1 MTTRSSRLKDVI
13 PLHIF
18 VRKQQVLQM
27 YKDFRRAGREVADDG
42 LRHSIRTQVI
52 YEFHSNKNLTD
63 TVAIKTL
70 MTEARRNLEKL
81 RSMGSSTMPSPSAES
96 EQEEV
101 EDENE
106 RQHRIGTGWP
116 WARKA
121 PE

>member
-1 MTTRSSRLKDVI
+1 MHV
-13 PLHIF
+13 F

-27 YKDFRRAGREVADDG
+27 YKDFRRAGREVADDC
-42 LRHSIRTQVI
+42 LRQSIRTQVI
-52 YEFHSNKNLTD
+52 HEFHCNKSLTD

-81 RSMGSSTMPSPSAES
+81 RAMGQSSSMPPPSES
-96 EQEEV
+96 ERDG

-116 WARKA
+116 WAKKN

>member
-1 MTTRSSRLKDVI
+1 
-13 PLHIF
+13 
-18 VRKQQVLQM
+18 M

-52 YEFHSNKNLTD
+52 HEFHCNKSLTD

-81 RSMGSSTMPSPSAES
+81 RAMGNSSITPLSES
-96 EQEEV
+96 DTEV
-101 EDENE
+101 EDPNE

-116 WARKA
+116 WAKKN